1 MLKWFSISGIS
12 KEIKRVRWPK
22 LKDLTF
28 STEEVLIFMIFFAV
42 FFVFCEFLITF
53 FLKFIGIGA

>member
-22 LKDLTF
+22 LKELTI
-28 STEEVLIFMIFFAV
+28 STDEVLIFMIFIAV
-42 FFVFCEFLITF
+42 VFV
-53 FLKFIGIGA
+53 

>member
-28 STEEVLIFMIFFAV
+28 ST
-42 FFVFCEFLITF
+42 
-53 FLKFIGIGA
+53 